1 MVQDIFNKKQRKK
14 ARRDV
19 LRGDR
24 EHLPMGAQAKKGG
37 GSVSPTKK
45 AAGPGAPNKGSY
57 AARFLLHRQPNA
69 QMLPAYQQD
78 HAAQQMLP
86 AYLQEAAALRRVT
99 DERHAQGKGGET
111 GALSP
116 ANLSLSRPHRSSMGA
131 PEVPGVVEE
140 HFVWTSIGEEGQAPR
155 RGPPP
160 AARSPDRWGG
170 GGSGKAYADRSA
182 YVRGSGAQIAP
193 SYMRGNECIDQ
204 LDASVRS
211 CLCSLLP
218 SPCAPLQARSTP
230 RVSVGQTH
238 VCLLACPSSNPA
250 VRHTSRVGE

>member
-1 MVQDIFNKKQRKK
+1 
-14 ARRDV
+14 
-19 LRGDR
+19 
-24 EHLPMGAQAKKGG
+24 
-37 GSVSPTKK
+37 VSPTKK
-45 AAGPGAPNKGSY
+45 GAGPGAHKKASY
-57 AARFLLHRQPNA
+57 AARFLPHRQQND
-69 QMLPAYQQD
+69 AYLKD
-78 HAAQQMLP
+78 HADAYLKDHADQQMLP
-86 AYLQEAAALRRVT
+86 AYLQDAAALGRVAG
-99 DERHAQGKGGET
+99 EQGKSGET
-111 GALSP
+111 GAHAMTGGAGAALSP
-116 ANLSLSRPHRSSMGA
+116 VNLSLSHPHGSSMGA
-131 PEVPGVVEE
+131 GEVPGVVEE
-140 HFVWTSIGEEGQAPR
+140 DFLWTRVGEEEWKAQRRAPH
-155 RGPPP
+155 P

-204 LDASVRS
+204 LDASVGS

-238 VCLLACPSSNPA
+238 LCLLACPSSNPA